1 MICLA
6 NWYNK
11 INEPFESRI
20 RTIYRNSFTYV
31 DCGNAKHTRYWE
43 KSLQYKTISKVMPI
57 RRFEQIN

>member
-31 DCGNAKHTRYWE
+31 DCGNAKHTRLLGTE
-43 KSLQYKTISKVMPI
+43 LTI
-57 RRFEQIN
+57 